1 MNICPTCNKKFPSYV
16 EVCPDDNTRLGEPS
30 EEEAAAAP
38 EDEGVVAASEESAE
52 AASDEAGAEA
62 TEEEVVEAEAASE
75 VDGEDADEDEEE
87 TVEIEASSE
96 DDVDD
101 AAESEEEG
109 DTEAAAAS
117 AAAAPAGRAVSSQTD
132 GMSTLGKATIVILV
146 VLAIGA
152 GLVFWKSKVGGH
164 GSLDLSGLTE
174 KEMQVLVRDFNPMQ
188 LKALAE
194 NPEQKQRI
202 VEGLRERFAIAS
214 QAQKEGMTDKPE
226 IRSELESMR
235 ETLLA
240 INYDQKINGD
250 KGPMPPFGFI
260 SEDRVKE
267 FWGETGS
274 ETSQP
279 AAAQPNANANAANT
293 NAQPQ
298 EAAPAPT
305 PEKNDQGFLTSALD
319 LVGLGWVTGNAD
331 ARRHEAEFQI
341 FIDNKLKMLRESGQ
355 VDKEFQL
362 TEDQLKQIRTDYAK
376 SQIYYEEAKDKLA
389 SIGRLPEAERK
400 EWEEFEEEVDLQVKL
415 QQVNF
420 LVQTYAR
427 DKLAKKLQVTEEE
440 VQKYI
445 SEHPEIGNEEEK
457 RKQAADLI
465 KRINEGADFGE
476 LAKEF
481 SEDPGSKD
489 NGGLYEDISKGQ
501 FAPEFEAAALALE
514 PGQVT
519 KEPVKTSFGF
529 HIIKLEGKEEK
540 TGDDGQPS
548 VSYDARHILISTQIT
563 DPENPMARP
572 MPVQQFVRQ
581 KLEKEKQEKILE
593 EIKKNN
599 PVNIPADFKVPEP
612 SAEDIERLRQQ
623 QEEQMKQM
631 LEQQNRSSEGMAPPQ
646 AAPPPRPA
654 APAANN
660 QE

>member
-16 EVCPDDNTRLGEPS
+16 EICPDDNTRLGAPS
-30 EEEAAAAP
+30 DEEAAAAA
-38 EDEGVVAASEESAE
+38 EDDAVAATSEETVE
-52 AASDEAGAEA
+52 AASQEVSDE
-62 TEEEVVEAEAASE
+62 TLEEEVEIEAASE
-75 VDGEDADEDEEE
+75 VDGDDAAEDEDE
-87 TVEIEASSE
+87 TVEIEA
-96 DDVDD
+96 
-101 AAESEEEG
+101 ASEEEEGG
-109 DTEAAAAS
+109 DADEGEEEGETEGTSAS
-117 AAAAPAGRAVSSQTD
+117 AASAPAGRAVASQTD

-214 QAQKEGMTDKPE
+214 QAQKEGMADRPE
-226 IRSELESMR
+226 IRSELDSMR

-260 SEDRVKE
+260 SEERVKE

-274 ETSQP
+274 ESAEP
-279 AAAQPNANANAANT
+279 AAAQPNANTNAANA
-293 NAQPQ
+293 NAQVPQ
-298 EAAPAPT
+298 PAPAPT
-305 PEKNDQGFLTSALD
+305 PEKNDQGFVTSALD
-319 LVGLGWVTGNAD
+319 IVGLGWVTGNAD

-362 TEDQLKQIRTDYAK
+362 TEDQLKQVRTDYAK

-389 SIGRLPEAERK
+389 SIGSLPESERK
-400 EWEEFEEEVDLQVKL
+400 EWEEFEEEVELQVKL

-427 DKLAKKLQVTEEE
+427 DKLAKKVQVTEEE

-445 SEHPEIGNEEEK
+445 AEHPEVGNEEEK
-457 RKQAADLI
+457 LKQAADLI

-529 HIIKLEGKEEK
+529 HIIKLESKEEK
-540 TGDDGQPS
+540 TGDDGQPA
-548 VSYDARHILISTQIT
+548 VTYDARHILISTQMT

-572 MPVQQFVRQ
+572 MPVEQFVKQ

-612 SAEDIERLRQQ
+612 SAEDIERMQQQQ
-623 QEEQMKQM
+623 QEQMRQM
-631 LEQQNRSSEGMAPPQ
+631 LEQQNRPAESGDGAPG
-646 AAPPPRPA
+646 AAPPPPP
-654 APAANN
+654 PAANN
-660 QE
+660 PE